1 MIFWIYCINI
11 SYNILMWLVEHV
23 KLHSIWVPAYF
34 YWTALI
40 TEWSCPVVFIY
51 SVRPHSLKSLL
62 STKLYIRCL

>member
-1 MIFWIYCINI
+1 
-11 SYNILMWLVEHV
+11 MWLVEHV